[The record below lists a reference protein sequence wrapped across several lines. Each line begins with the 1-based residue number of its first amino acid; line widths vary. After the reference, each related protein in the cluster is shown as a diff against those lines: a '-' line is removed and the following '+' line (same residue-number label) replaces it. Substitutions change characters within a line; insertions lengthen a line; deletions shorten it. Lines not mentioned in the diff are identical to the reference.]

1 MNRVERSPIP
11 QPVTYNESICAYSKK
26 WGPAWIY
33 KIAVAGVAV
42 GEYGL
47 KRWDITV
54 GFAGCGLLA
63 MYAFCYFFANKEITV
78 TPQAVKDYEDQN
90 QKNIGD
96 LEEVQSE
103 ISEIGK
109 DFDRT
114 LLEMEEARKKISV
127 SSKLVTGNNSDLA
140 LLNQEEEEE
149 KSALDAANQEEVL
162 LTSRLQDQKNLESRA
177 IADLNADNAS
187 LQTTL
192 VGARAFLNARK
203 GEK

>member
-109 DFDRT
+109 DFDR
-114 LLEMEEARKKISV
+114 V